1 MTDEATLR
9 SVLERAKSLTYNND
23 KELDDI
29 RKKGKM
35 ALENLFPTKSYW
47 IEIGNIKF
55 SQYHYTQVSEST
67 YKKDWTDGQNELIN
81 LLDTALLDLK
91 SKKEKAA
98 QKPSST
104 KERIVIQEKIVPV
117 IDESAIR
124 TLREEFSGYKKSV
137 TNWSIYAVLA
147 LLLSSSLWVMFF
159 YSGWE
164 WYDGHEK
171 KLGITLMLNLTIVV
185 GLLNIPIRQKWTIWI
200 PAVIAVLL
208 TIFSLI

>member
-1 MTDEATLR
+1 MTDEETLR
-9 SVLERAKSLTYNND
+9 QTFERTKLLTYKNE

-35 ALENLFPTKSYW
+35 AMENLFPTKSYW

-55 SQYHYTQVSEST
+55 PQFHYVQVSEST
-67 YKKDWTDGQNELIN
+67 WRKEWEDGKNELIN

-91 SKKEKAA
+91 SKKEKLAST
-98 QKPSST
+98 PRPT
-104 KERIVIQEKIVPV
+104 KEKIVIQEKIVPV

-124 TLREEFSGYKKSV
+124 EIKEEFADYKRSV
-137 TNWSIYAVLA
+137 TNWTLYAILTLIISLVL
-147 LLLSSSLWVMFF
+147 WTMFF

-164 WYDGHEK
+164 WYNGHEK
-171 KLGITLMLNLTIVV
+171 KLGITLMFNLTVIV

-200 PAVIAVLL
+200 PAVIAVLT
-208 TIFSLI
+208 TIFTLI

>member
-9 SVLERAKSLTYNND
+9 TVLERAKSLTYKND

-98 QKPSST
+98 QKASPT

-124 TLREEFSGYKKSV
+124 TLKEEFSGYKKSV
-137 TNWSIYAVLA
+137 TNWS
-147 LLLSSSLWVMFF
+147 
-159 YSGWE
+159 
-164 WYDGHEK
+164 
-171 KLGITLMLNLTIVV
+171 V
-185 GLLNIPIRQKWTIWI
+185 GSPFLVRP
-200 PAVIAVLL
+200 
-208 TIFSLI
+208 

>member
-1 MTDEATLR
+1 MTDEETLR
-9 SVLERAKSLTYNND
+9 QTYERAKLLTYKNE

-47 IEIGNIKF
+47 IDIGNIKF
-55 SQYHYTQVSEST
+55 SQFHYVQVSEAT
-67 YKKDWTDGQNELIN
+67 WRKEWEDGKNELVN

-91 SKKEKAA
+91 SKKEKLAA
-98 QKPSST
+98 KPTPT
-104 KERIVIQEKIVPV
+104 KEKVVIQEKIVPV

-124 TLREEFSGYKKSV
+124 AIKEEFADYKRSV
-137 TNWSIYAVLA
+137 TNWTLYAILT
-147 LLLSSSLWVMFF
+147 LLLSLVLWVMFF

-164 WYDGHEK
+164 WYNGHPK
-171 KLGITLMLNLTIVV
+171 KLGITLMFNLTIIV

-200 PAVIAVLL
+200 PALIAVLA
-208 TIFSLI
+208 TIFTLI

>member
-1 MTDEATLR
+1 MTDEETLR
-9 SVLERAKSLTYNND
+9 NSLERAKSLTYRDD

-55 SQYHYTQVSEST
+55 SQFHYTQISESI
-67 YKKDWTDGQNELIN
+67 YRKEWTDGQNELIN
-81 LLDTALLDLK
+81 LLDTAILDLK

-98 QKPSST
+98 AKPIPT
-104 KERIVIQEKIVPV
+104 KEKVVIQEKIVPV

-124 TLREEFSGYKKSV
+124 TLKEEFSDYKKSV
-137 TNWSIYAVLA
+137 TNWTIYAILT
-147 LLLSSSLWVMFF
+147 LLLSSTLWLMFF

-164 WYDGHEK
+164 WFNGHEK
-171 KLGITLMLNLTIVV
+171 KLGITLMINLTIIV

-200 PAVIAVLL
+200 PAVIAVLV
-208 TIFSLI
+208 TVFSLI